1 VWQLLCLRGRQARIK
16 YDVKS
21 KEKIVRAPPVDIF
34 SLLHERYSSGNP
46 EYTVTTANTPTIETS
61 GSEKS

>member
-1 VWQLLCLRGRQARIK
+1 VWQLLCLRGRQALIK

-21 KEKIVRAPPVDIF
+21 IVRTPPVDIF